1 MSSNIPEYA
10 DVQSLDTFPKVL
22 AYNARNWG
30 GDVAMR
36 EKEFGIWQ
44 EFTWNDYNDR
54 VKWMTLGMRALG
66 LGQGDVVGIIGENR
80 PEWVWAEIAAHA
92 MRGMSVGLYQDSLHE
107 EVAYLITYSG
117 ARILIAEDEEQCD
130 KLIELGEDIPTVEHI
145 IYCDPRGMRKYD
157 DPRLMDVEKLYEMGR
172 ELEAKNPGIYDQ
184 MVADTKGDECA
195 ILCTTSGTTSKPKM
209 AMLNSGDFL
218 DHCAA
223 YLRADPKY
231 PGDNYV
237 SVLPLPWIMEQV
249 YVVGQSLISR
259 QIVNFVEEQE
269 TMMADLREIGPNF
282 VLLAPRVWETI
293 AADVRARMM
302 DSTPFKQKMFDFGMA
317 LARTALDN
325 GGHSK
330 IADVILMNALK
341 DRLGFSNLRSAATG
355 GAAIGPETFKFFHA
369 MGVPLRQLYG
379 QTELCGAYTI
389 HQPGDI
395 DFDTVGVAFDN
406 SEIKVINA
414 DENGVG
420 EIVARTSGMFTGYY
434 KNQAAYDDDVKDGWM
449 HTGDAGYFKDENK
462 HLVVIDRMK
471 DLAETST
478 GVRYSPQFIEN
489 KLKFSP
495 FIAEAVILGKDL
507 PFLSTM
513 ICIRYSIMAKWAE
526 QRGIAFTNYTN
537 LSAQPQVYDM
547 ITEEIREV
555 NKTLP
560 EAQRIK
566 RFLLL
571 YKELDADDGELT
583 RTRKVRRGVVAE
595 KYADIIDAVYA
606 GNEKVDIDTMITFQD
621 GSKTRIQTSV
631 KVVDLE
637 NNKVAQTTPKAA
649 E

>member
-44 EFTWNDYNDR
+44 EFTWKDYNDR

-330 IADVILMNALK
+330 MADVILMNALK
-341 DRLGFSNLRSAATG
+341 DRLGFTNLRSAATG

-406 SEIKVINA
+406 SEIKVINT

-606 GNEKVDIDTMITFQD
+606 GNEKVDIETMITFQD

>member
-44 EFTWNDYNDR
+44 EFTWKDYNDR

-145 IYCDPRGMRKYD
+145 VYCDPRGMRKYD

-406 SEIKVINA
+406 SEIKVINT

-449 HTGDAGYFKDENK
+449 HTGDAGYFKEENK

-637 NNKVAQTTPKAA
+637 DNKVAQTTPKAA

>member
-1 MSSNIPEYA
+1 MSSNIPDYA

-44 EFTWNDYNDR
+44 EFTWKDYNDR

-66 LGQGDVVGIIGENR
+66 IGQGDVVGIIGENR
-80 PEWVWAEIAAHA
+80 PEWVWGEIAAHA
-92 MRGMSVGLYQDSLHE
+92 LRGMSVGLYQDSLHE

-117 ARILIAEDEEQCD
+117 ARIMIAEDEEQCD
-130 KLIELGEDIPTVEHI
+130 KLIELGDDIPTVEHI
-145 IYCDPRGMRKYD
+145 VYCDPRGMRKYD
-157 DPRLMDVEKLYEMGR
+157 DPRLMDVEKLYELGR
-172 ELEAKNPGIYDQ
+172 ELEEKNPGIYDQ

-249 YVVGQSLISR
+249 YVVGQSLVSR

-330 IADVILMNALK
+330 MADVILMNALK

-389 HQPGDI
+389 HQPDDI

-406 SEIKVINA
+406 SDIQVINT

-434 KNQAAYDDDVKDGWM
+434 KNQSAYDEDVRDGWM
-449 HTGDAGYFKDENK
+449 HTGDAGYFKKENN

-606 GNEKVDIDTMITFQD
+606 GNDKVDIDTMITFQD

-637 NNKVAQTTPKAA
+637 DNKVAQTAPKAA

>member
-44 EFTWNDYNDR
+44 EFTWKDYNDR

-66 LGQGDVVGIIGENR
+66 IGQGDVVGIIGENR

-145 IYCDPRGMRKYD
+145 VYCDPRGMRKYD

-269 TMMADLREIGPNF
+269 TMMADLREIGPHF

-330 IADVILMNALK
+330 MADVILMNALK
-341 DRLGFSNLRSAATG
+341 DRLGFTNLRSAATG

-406 SEIKVINA
+406 SEIKVINT

>member
-1 MSSNIPEYA
+1 MSSNIPDYA

-30 GDVAMR
+30 GEVAMR

-44 EFTWNDYNDR
+44 EFTWKDYNDR

-66 LGQGDVVGIIGENR
+66 IGQGDVVGIIGENR
-80 PEWVWAEIAAHA
+80 PEWVWGEIAAHA
-92 MRGMSVGLYQDSLHE
+92 LRGMSVGLYQDSLHE

-145 IYCDPRGMRKYD
+145 VYCDPRGMRKYD
-157 DPRLMDVEKLYEMGR
+157 DPRLMDVEKLYELGR
-172 ELEAKNPGIYDQ
+172 ELEEKNPGIYDQ

-249 YVVGQSLISR
+249 YVVGQSLVSR

-330 IADVILMNALK
+330 LADVILMNALK

-406 SEIKVINA
+406 SDIQVINT

-434 KNQAAYDDDVKDGWM
+434 KNQSAYDDDVKDGWM
-449 HTGDAGYFKDENK
+449 HTGDAGYFKKENN

-606 GNEKVDIDTMITFQD
+606 GNDKVDIDTMITFQD

-631 KVVDLE
+631 RVVDLE
-637 NNKVAQTTPKAA
+637 DNKVAQTAPKAA

>member
-10 DVQSLDTFPKVL
+10 DIKSLDSFPKVL
-22 AYNARNWG
+22 AYNARNWPKE
-30 GDVAMR
+30 VAMR

-44 EFTWNDYNDR
+44 EFTWQDYNDR
-54 VKWMTLGMRALG
+54 VKWMTLGMRSLG
-66 LGQGDVVGIIGENR
+66 LGAGDVVGIIGENR

-92 MRGMSVGLYQDSLHE
+92 LRGMSVGLYQDSLHE

-130 KLIELGEDIPTVEHI
+130 KLIELGDDIPTVEHI
-145 IYCDPRGMRKYD
+145 VFCDPRGMRKYD
-157 DPRLMDVEKLYEMGR
+157 DPRLLDVEKLYELGR
-172 ELEAKNPGIYDQ
+172 ELEEKNPGTYDQ
-184 MVADTKGDECA
+184 MVADTRGDECA

-330 IADVILMNALK
+330 MADVILMNALK

-389 HQPGDI
+389 HQPDDI

-406 SEIKVINA
+406 SEIKVINT

-420 EIVARTSGMFTGYY
+420 EIVARTSGMFTSYF
-434 KNQAAYDDDVKDGWM
+434 KNQAAYDEDVRDGWM

-595 KYADIIDAVYA
+595 KYGDIIEAVYA

-631 KVVDLE
+631 KVVDLDDD
-637 NNKVAQTTPKAA
+637 KAAQTAPKAA

>member
-44 EFTWNDYNDR
+44 EFTWKDYNDR

-66 LGQGDVVGIIGENR
+66 IGQGDVVGIIGENR

-145 IYCDPRGMRKYD
+145 VYCDPRGMRKYD

-269 TMMADLREIGPNF
+269 TMMADLREIGPHF

-330 IADVILMNALK
+330 MADVILMNALK
-341 DRLGFSNLRSAATG
+341 DRLGFTNLRSAATG

-406 SEIKVINA
+406 SEIKVINT

-449 HTGDAGYFKDENK
+449 HTGDAGYFKEENK

>member
-44 EFTWNDYNDR
+44 EFTWKDYNDR

-269 TMMADLREIGPNF
+269 TMMADLREIGPHF

-330 IADVILMNALK
+330 MADVILMNALK
-341 DRLGFSNLRSAATG
+341 DRLGFTNLRSAATG

-406 SEIKVINA
+406 SEIKVINT

>member
-1 MSSNIPEYA
+1 MSKNIPEYA

-30 GDVAMR
+30 GETAMR

-44 EFTWNDYNDR
+44 EFTWKDYNDR
-54 VKWMTLGMRALG
+54 VKWMTLGMRSLG
-66 LGQGDVVGIIGENR
+66 VGQGDVVGIIGENR
-80 PEWVWAEIAAHA
+80 PEWVWAEVAAHA
-92 MRGMSVGLYQDSLHE
+92 LRGMSVGLYQDSLHE

-145 IYCDPRGMRKYD
+145 VYCDPRGLRKYD
-157 DPRLMDVEKLYEMGR
+157 DPRLLDVEKLYEMGR
-172 ELEAKNPGIYDQ
+172 ELEEKNPGIYDQ
-184 MVADTKGDECA
+184 MVADTRGDECA

-231 PGDNYV
+231 PGDDYV

-302 DSTPFKQKMFDFGMA
+302 DSTPFKQKMFDFGMS
-317 LARTALDN
+317 LARTALDK
-325 GGHSK
+325 GSHSK
-330 IADVILMNALK
+330 AADIILMNALK

-389 HQPGDI
+389 HQPEDI
-395 DFDTVGVAFDN
+395 DFDTVGIAFDN
-406 SEIKVINA
+406 SEIKVINT

-420 EIVARTSGMFTGYY
+420 EIVARTSGMFTSYY
-434 KNQAAYDDDVKDGWM
+434 KNQSAYDEDVKDGWM
-449 HTGDAGYFKDENK
+449 HTGDAGYFKQDNK

-547 ITEEIREV
+547 IVEEIREV

-637 NNKVAQTTPKAA
+637 DSKVAQTTPKAA